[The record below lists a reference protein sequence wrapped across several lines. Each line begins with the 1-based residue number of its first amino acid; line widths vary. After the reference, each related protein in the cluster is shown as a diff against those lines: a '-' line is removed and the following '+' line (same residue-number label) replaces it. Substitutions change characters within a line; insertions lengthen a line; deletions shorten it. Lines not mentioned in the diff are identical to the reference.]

1 MAATS
6 TSPRREGPPESVTER
21 VSSELPVDHGP
32 EPVAKVLIVDD
43 HPANLLALEA
53 ILSPLGQQCVRATSG
68 AEALKR
74 LLEDEYAVIL
84 MDVQMPGLDGLQT
97 ARIVRERAKTREV
110 PIIFLTAISRDA
122 AHVSRGYDVGAV
134 DYLVKPLDPEILRS
148 KVQVFVDLWRAKKR
162 LERHEAVIRRRER
175 AFLEL
180 QNVLRFQRVTDVM
193 PCAVLGSEPDGAVY
207 WCNQVYQRY
216 TGLAVEQARG
226 NGFIDALDPRDR
238 DRVVR
243 MRAAAI
249 AARKPFEAEVR
260 LVSSDGSSRWFLLR
274 AVPEREADDG
284 IAGWIETLTDI
295 DELRAQ
301 REDLAEFKAT
311 LDATIDS
318 VLVIEADLR
327 IAYANQGAVAQL
339 GWTRE
344 ELQSMRIDEVEPGA
358 SADELRARIAPL
370 RAGALPASTYRAVRR
385 TKGGEEIPVEVILQF
400 VRTGTAG
407 RLVSVARDIR
417 ERLRAE
423 EDLRRANEAKDAFIA
438 AASHEL
444 RTPLAAAKAQA
455 QLAMRRLRSEAETTH
470 AGKALR
476 TITGQIDRM
485 SKLVD
490 DLLDVSRVQIGRLSL
505 ELAELDLVGL
515 VHAVAERIQV
525 LSDRH
530 ELRLKVPSGEL
541 LLLGDR
547 GRLDQVVTNLLS
559 NAIRYSPD
567 GGPIDVE
574 LDVDLAPDA
583 EWITLVVRDRG
594 IGIPPEE
601 QQQIFEAFGRAHGSR
616 YGGLG
621 LGLTIC
627 HGIVSRHGGEIAVE
641 SSGVPGEGSTFRVR
655 LRRVMLRTGERD

>member
-1 MAATS
+1 MAAT
-6 TSPRREGPPESVTER
+6 TTNVPGPGAEAATPSPPGAR
-21 VSSELPVDHGP
+21 VSSELPVESGAD
-32 EPVAKVLIVDD
+32 PVARVLIVDD
-43 HPANLLALEA
+43 HPANLLALEG
-53 ILSPLGQQCVRATSG
+53 ILAPLGQQCVRATSG

-148 KVQVFVDLWRAKKR
+148 KVQVFVDLWQAKKR
-162 LERHEAVIRRRER
+162 LERDEAVIRRRER

-193 PCAVLGSEPDGAVY
+193 PCAVLGSEPDGSVY
-207 WCNQVYQRY
+207 WCNAVYQRY
-216 TGLAVEQARG
+216 TGLDVDAARG
-226 NGFIDALDPRDR
+226 HGFIDAIDPRDR

-243 MRAAAI
+243 ARAAAI
-249 AARKPFEAEVR
+249 SMRRPFEAEVR
-260 LVSSDGSSRWFLLR
+260 LVSREGTSRWFLLR
-274 AVPEREADDG
+274 AVPEREADDRVVG
-284 IAGWIETLTDI
+284 FIETLTDI
-295 DELRAQ
+295 HELRAQ

-327 IAYANQGAVAQL
+327 IAYANHGAVAQL
-339 GWTRE
+339 GWSRD
-344 ELQSMRIDEVEPGA
+344 ELLAMRIDEVEPGA
-358 SADELRARIAPL
+358 SEGELRSRIAPL
-370 RAGALPASTYRAVRR
+370 RAGTSAASTYRTVRR
-385 TKGGEEIPVEVILQF
+385 TRSGEEVPVEVILQF
-400 VRTGTAG
+400 VRTGATG

-423 EDLRRANEAKDAFIA
+423 EELRRANEAKDAFIA

-455 QLAMRRLRSEAETTH
+455 QLAMRRLRSEAEHTH

-485 SKLVD
+485 TKLVD

-505 ELAELDLVGL
+505 ELAELDLAAL
-515 VHAVAERIQV
+515 VNEVAERIQV

-530 ELRLKVPSGEL
+530 ELRLSTVQGEVR
-541 LLLGDR
+541 LLGDR
-547 GRLDQVVTNLLS
+547 GRLDQVITNLLS
-559 NAIRYSPD
+559 NAIRYSPE

-574 LDVDLAPDA
+574 LVVDD
-583 EWITLVVRDRG
+583 EWVDLVVRDRG

-601 QQQIFEAFGRAHGSR
+601 QRQIFEAFGRAHGSR

-627 HGIVSRHGGEIAVE
+627 HGIVARHGGEIAVE
-641 SSGVPGEGSTFRVR
+641 STGVPGEGSTFRVR
-655 LRRVMLRTGERD
+655 LRRVVLSPPA

>member
-249 AARKPFEAEVR
+249 AARKPF
-260 LVSSDGSSRWFLLR
+260 
-274 AVPEREADDG
+274 
-284 IAGWIETLTDI
+284 
-295 DELRAQ
+295 
-301 REDLAEFKAT
+301 
-311 LDATIDS
+311 
-318 VLVIEADLR
+318 
-327 IAYANQGAVAQL
+327 
-339 GWTRE
+339 
-344 ELQSMRIDEVEPGA
+344 
-358 SADELRARIAPL
+358 
-370 RAGALPASTYRAVRR
+370 
-385 TKGGEEIPVEVILQF
+385 
-400 VRTGTAG
+400 
-407 RLVSVARDIR
+407 
-417 ERLRAE
+417 
-423 EDLRRANEAKDAFIA
+423 
-438 AASHEL
+438 
-444 RTPLAAAKAQA
+444 
-455 QLAMRRLRSEAETTH
+455 
-470 AGKALR
+470 
-476 TITGQIDRM
+476 
-485 SKLVD
+485 
-490 DLLDVSRVQIGRLSL
+490 
-505 ELAELDLVGL
+505 
-515 VHAVAERIQV
+515 
-525 LSDRH
+525 
-530 ELRLKVPSGEL
+530 
-541 LLLGDR
+541 
-547 GRLDQVVTNLLS
+547 
-559 NAIRYSPD
+559 
-567 GGPIDVE
+567 
-574 LDVDLAPDA
+574 
-583 EWITLVVRDRG
+583 
-594 IGIPPEE
+594 
-601 QQQIFEAFGRAHGSR
+601 
-616 YGGLG
+616 
-621 LGLTIC
+621 
-627 HGIVSRHGGEIAVE
+627 
-641 SSGVPGEGSTFRVR
+641 
-655 LRRVMLRTGERD
+655 